1 MSQKHCLYV
10 YFYQIQPDMLS
21 MDRAAL
27 GRFNTKSLQEKMEE
41 KAKLLVNVDCIC
53 CISSVTLYAMKCF
66 MLKSTLANCCALLKN

>member
-27 GRFNTKSLQEKMEE
+27 GRLNTKSLQEKMEE

-53 CISSVTLYAMKCF
+53 CYQ
-66 MLKSTLANCCALLKN
+66 